1 MSHSNKPGISVV
13 FSAGPA
19 AYREIQADGFV
30 ADRFGTLAGAS
41 GGAKWLVLSQLDRII
56 AGQILPQ
63 LRSPLHLIGT
73 SIGAWRMACYGQ
85 KDPVAAIDRFEEAY
99 LSQTYSEKPDRDE
112 ITAKTAEV
120 LDHVL
125 DDQGVQEILAN
136 PRTRTHVMTNRCRG
150 PLATENR
157 LGLAL
162 GLVSVAT
169 MNLASRTLLG
179 TAFDRVLFYDKRDL
193 PPFHSLEGFPM
204 YQVELSG
211 RNLKDAI
218 LATGA
223 IPLVLS
229 GVRDI
234 DGAPPG
240 MYRDGGII
248 DYHLDFPP
256 SAPDKLTLYVHFY
269 NFLKPGWFD
278 KRLSWRRVSTEK
290 SDRTLLISPS
300 PEFVARLPNA
310 KIPDRTDFSN
320 FSPAERERIWRATVT
335 ACKEMADELQDVL
348 ENNRLA
354 ERVQPLQSA

>member
-1 MSHSNKPGISVV
+1 MPRLHKPGNSVV

-56 AGQILPQ
+56 AGQILPR
-63 LRSPLHLIGT
+63 LRSPVHLIGT
-73 SIGAWRMACYGQ
+73 SIGAWRMACFGQ
-85 KDPVAAIDRFEEAY
+85 RDPVAAIDR
-99 LSQTYSEKPDRDE
+99 SEKPDRDE

-125 DDQGVQEILAN
+125 DAQGVQEILTN

-150 PLATENR
+150 PLATENQ

-169 MNLASRTLLG
+169 MNFVSRGLLG
-179 TAFDRVLFYDKRDL
+179 SAFDRVLFYDKRDL
-193 PPFHSLEGFPM
+193 PPFHSLNGFPM
-204 YQVELSG
+204 YQVELSE

-248 DYHLDFPP
+248 DYHLDFPH
-256 SAPDKLTLYVHFY
+256 SAPHKLALYVHFY

-278 KRLSWRRVSTEK
+278 KRLSWRRVSMQK

-320 FSPAERERIWRATVT
+320 FPPAERERIWRTTVV

-354 ERVQPLQSA
+354 ERIQPLSGA